1 MNATLSSSTVAMEMP
16 LVMTLMEVMNVTAM
30 TGSMEME
37 WFVTI
42 LMSVQLI
49 CLSVML
55 KLSV

>member
-30 TGSMEME
+30 TGSMGME